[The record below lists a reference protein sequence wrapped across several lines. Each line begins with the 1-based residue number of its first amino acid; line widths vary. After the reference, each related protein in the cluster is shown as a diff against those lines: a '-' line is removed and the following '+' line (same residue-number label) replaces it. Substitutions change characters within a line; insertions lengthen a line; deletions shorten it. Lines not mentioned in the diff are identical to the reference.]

1 MRSAHL
7 VAAWRRTYASS
18 SPTDTA
24 VAVKRREFLG
34 SCSLLAGVATLSV
47 AQAAN
52 EPSKLHPYAR
62 TRLVDIHGTPIRH
75 AAIVAETN
83 YVFQYPFAATPC
95 FLLRLAAPAP
105 PVPAMRREHGE
116 SYVAPGGIGP
126 AHDLVAFS
134 AICAHK
140 LAYPTRDVSF
150 IRYQRRRSA
159 TSSGN
164 VIHCCADH
172 SVYDP
177 AAGARVVAGPAPQ
190 PLACIAL
197 EHDAVRDELYAL
209 GTVGAEQFGPFFDK
223 YAMKLTFEY
232 GSVERA
238 RTPVTDTTVVR
249 ELTNY
254 CRNTIEC

>member
-1 MRSAHL
+1 M
-7 VAAWRRTYASS
+7 
-18 SPTDTA
+18 
-24 VAVKRREFLG
+24 KRREFLG
-34 SCSLLAGVATLSV
+34 SCALLSGLAPYAY
-47 AQAAN
+47 AQAAGA
-52 EPSKLHPYAR
+52 PVARKTYAR
-62 TRLVDIHGTPIRH
+62 TRLVDIHGAAVRH
-75 AAIVAETN
+75 ASIAGETN
-83 YVFQYPFAATPC
+83 YVFQYPYAATPC
-95 FLLRLAAPAP
+95 FLLRLAAPVS
-105 PVPAMRREHGE
+105 PVPALHREHGE
-116 SYVAPGGIGP
+116 PYVAPGGVGP
-126 AHDLVAFS
+126 AYDLVAFS

-197 EHDAVRDELYAL
+197 EHDAARDELYAV
-209 GTVGAEQFGPFFDK
+209 GTVGAEQFGPFFEK
-223 YAMKLTFEY
+223 YAMKLSLEY
-232 GSVERA
+232 GSVDRA
-238 RTPVTDTTVVR
+238 RVQVADTTVVR

>member
-1 MRSAHL
+1 M
-7 VAAWRRTYASS
+7 
-18 SPTDTA
+18 
-24 VAVKRREFLG
+24 KRRDFLG
-34 SCSLLAGVATLSV
+34 SCALLSGIASLAYA
-47 AQAAN
+47 
-52 EPSKLHPYAR
+52 EPGGESAPMRRYAR
-62 TRLVDIHGTPIRH
+62 VVLIDIHGAPIRP
-75 AAIVAETN
+75 ASIADETN
-83 YVFQYPFAATPC
+83 YVFQYPYAATPC

-105 PVPAMRREHGE
+105 PVPALRRVHGE
-116 SYVAPGGIGP
+116 SYSAPGGVGP
-126 AHDLVAFS
+126 ARNIVAFS

-159 TSSGN
+159 TSAGK

-190 PLACIAL
+190 PLACVVL
-197 EHDAVRDELYAL
+197 EHDAARDELYAL
-209 GTVGAEQFGPFFDK
+209 GTIGAEQFGPFFEK
-223 YAMKLTFEY
+223 YAMKLSLEY

-238 RTPVTDTTVVR
+238 RAPITGETVMR
-249 ELTNY
+249 ELTSY

>member
-1 MRSAHL
+1 M
-7 VAAWRRTYASS
+7 
-18 SPTDTA
+18 
-24 VAVKRREFLG
+24 KRREFLG
-34 SCSLLAGVATLSV
+34 SCSLLAGI
-47 AQAAN
+47 AAFSQRAAGTT
-52 EPSKLHPYAR
+52 EGVRPYAR
-62 TRLVDIHGTPIRH
+62 TQLIDIHGAPIRY
-75 AAIVAETN
+75 ASIASETN

-95 FLLRLAAPAP
+95 FLLRLGAPVAS
-105 PVPAMRREHGE
+105 ASSLRREDGE
-116 SYVAPGGIGP
+116 SYVAPGGEGP
-126 AHDLVAFS
+126 RHDLVAFS

-197 EHDAVRDELYAL
+197 QYDAMRDELYAL
-209 GTVGAEQFGPFFDK
+209 GTIGADQFGPFFEK
-223 YAMKLTFEY
+223 YAMKLTLDY
-232 GSVERA
+232 GSLERA
-238 RTPVTDTTVVR
+238 REEVTDKTVLR
-249 ELTNY
+249 ELTSY
-254 CRNTIEC
+254 CRNTIQC

>member
-1 MRSAHL
+1 MQ
-7 VAAWRRTYASS
+7 RRA
-18 SPTDTA
+18 
-24 VAVKRREFLG
+24 FLG
-34 SCSLLAGVATLSV
+34 SCALLPGLVPFAHAETTGGSPVRA
-47 AQAAN
+47 
-52 EPSKLHPYAR
+52 YAR
-62 TRLVDIHGTPIRH
+62 TLLVDVHGVPVRPDSI
-75 AAIVAETN
+75 ADETN
-83 YVFQYPFAATPC
+83 YVFQYPYAATPC
-95 FLLRLAAPAP
+95 FLLRLASPVPPAPAL
-105 PVPAMRREHGE
+105 RREQGE
-116 SYVAPGGIGP
+116 RYAAPGGVGP
-126 AHDLVAFS
+126 SRNIVAYS

-159 TSSGN
+159 TSSGR

-197 EHDAVRDELYAL
+197 EHDAANDRMYAL
-209 GTVGAEQFGPFFDK
+209 GTVGAEQFVPFFEK
-223 YAMKLTFEY
+223 YAMKLSLEY

-238 RTPVTDTTVVR
+238 RTPVVETSVVR
-249 ELTNY
+249 ELTRY